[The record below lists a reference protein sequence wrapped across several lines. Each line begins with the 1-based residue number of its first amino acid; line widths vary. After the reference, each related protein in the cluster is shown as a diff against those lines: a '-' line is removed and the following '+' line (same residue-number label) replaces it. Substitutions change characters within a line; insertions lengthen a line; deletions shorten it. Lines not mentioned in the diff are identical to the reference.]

1 MCLQVSPRYCWPLK
15 LTFFLAYKVPIEK
28 FCYILAFLYLLWPPL
43 LPFLVVLLGEDLNSH
58 VYSADVLAGEKVAFC
73 LILDERRIIYFS

>member
-1 MCLQVSPRYCWPLK
+1 LK
-15 LTFFLAYKVPIEK
+15 SFATL
-28 FCYILAFLYLLWPPL
+28 LAFLYLLWPPL

>member
-1 MCLQVSPRYCWPLK
+1 LK
-15 LTFFLAYKVPIEK
+15 SFATL
-28 FCYILAFLYLLWPPL
+28 LAFLYLLWPPVF
-43 LPFLVVLLGEDLNSH
+43 PFLVVLLGEDLNSH